1 MKKVSIKGYLYNHP
15 KYEHGGKDFK
25 VQRMSDGTWTIWV
38 DGEDI
43 GEFQVVEEDD
53 E

>member
-1 MKKVSIKGYLYNHP
+1 MEKVAIKGYLYKKP
-15 KYEHGGKDFK
+15 VDTYGDDFE
-25 VQRMSDGTWTIWV
+25 MEENCDGTWTIWV

-43 GEFQVVEEDD
+43 GEFQVVEENN

>member
-1 MKKVSIKGYLYNHP
+1 MVKKIKGYLYEHP
-15 KYEHGGKDFK
+15 KYAHGGKDFK
-25 VQRMSDGTWTIWV
+25 VQRMSDGITWTIWV

-43 GEFQVVEEDD
+43 GEFRVVEEDD